1 MNTGVKIAIGL
12 FALILLSGIGCFT
25 MINGVYNTCILHE
38 AQIEAQYKQNQNNY
52 DNMFKKILEVS
63 QVTDKYAKDLKEL
76 FDNTMKGRY
85 GKDGS
90 KAMFQFLKEHNPT
103 LDTQVYT
110 KLQNIIASG
119 RTDFMNEQK
128 MLLDKKQAYDIYRKQ
143 LTTAV
148 ISGFMGFPK
157 IDLKSMDIVT
167 SDETEA
173 AFKTKK
179 AAPLKLN

>member
-1 MNTGVKIAIGL
+1 MNTGLKIVVGVFI
-12 FALILLSGIGCFT
+12 FLLVFGIGCFST
-25 MINGVYNTCILHE
+25 INSINNNCVSYE
-38 AQIEAQYKQNQNNY
+38 AQIEAQYRQNQNNY

-76 FDNTMKGRY
+76 FDNTMRGRY

-110 KLQNIIASG
+110 KLQNLIAAG
-119 RTDFMNEQK
+119 RTDFMDEQK

-143 LTTAV
+143 LTTAI
-148 ISGFMGFPK
+148 ISNFMGFPK

-167 SDETEA
+167 SDETES

>member
-1 MNTGVKIAIGL
+1 MNTGLKIVVGVFI
-12 FALILLSGIGCFT
+12 FLLVFGIGCFST
-25 MINGVYNTCILHE
+25 INSINNNCVSYE
-38 AQIEAQYKQNQNNY
+38 AQIEAQYRQNQNNY

-76 FDNTMKGRY
+76 FDNTMRGRY

-128 MLLDKKQAYDIYRKQ
+128 MLLDKKGKFVVVQNEIKDERTKEEKEEN
-143 LTTAV
+143 
-148 ISGFMGFPK
+148 K
-157 IDLKSMDIVT
+157 IDYKVMPKWVG
-167 SDETEA
+167 
-173 AFKTKK
+173 
-179 AAPLKLN
+179 